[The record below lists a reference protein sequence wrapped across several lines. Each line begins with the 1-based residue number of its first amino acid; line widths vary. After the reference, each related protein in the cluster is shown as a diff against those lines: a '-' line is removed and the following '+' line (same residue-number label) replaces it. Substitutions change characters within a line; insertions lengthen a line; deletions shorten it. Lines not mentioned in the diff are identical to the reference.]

1 MEFDRYAESYR
12 AEVDRAAGVSVEG
25 LAGEKARLILDVLS
39 GALGSPD
46 RLRVLDIGCGLGLVG
61 EELGGKVA
69 DLWATDMS
77 EKSVEIAKTRAPA
90 TRFIHSAGET
100 LPFDSGSFDAAFTI
114 CVIHHV
120 PPAARAKFIAEMLR
134 VLRPGGVAVIFSH
147 NPLNPMTQF
156 IVSRCEFDEDAIL
169 LRCRESEMLLVDGG
183 ATVAGRRYVGFS
195 PIRHALGARM
205 ERSLGWLPARAPA
218 CVWGT
223 PASMSLPILPPR
235 RLSPRPA

>member
-1 MEFDRYAESYR
+1 MEFDRYADHYR
-12 AEVDRAAGVSVEG
+12 SEVDRAAGVSVEG

-39 GALGSPD
+39 GMLGSPD
-46 RLRVLDIGCGLGLVG
+46 RLRVLDIGCGIGLV
-61 EELGGKVA
+61 EQELEHKVS

-90 TRFIHSAGET
+90 TRFIHSGGAT

-120 PPAARAKFIAEMLR
+120 PPAARAKFIGEMLR
-134 VLRPGGVAVIFSH
+134 VLRPGGVAIIFEH

-169 LRCRESEMLLVDGG
+169 LRCRESEKLLTDGG

-195 PIRHALGARM
+195 PIRHAVVERM
-205 ERSLGWLPARAPA
+205 ERSLGWLPAGAQY

-223 PASMSLPILPPR
+223 KA
-235 RLSPRPA
+235 

>member
-1 MEFDRYAESYR
+1 MEFDRYADNYR
-12 AEVDRAAGVSVEG
+12 TEVDRAAGVSVEG
-25 LAGEKARLILDVLS
+25 LAGEKARLILHVLS
-39 GALGSPD
+39 GVLGSPD
-46 RLRVLDIGCGLGLVG
+46 RLRVLDIGCGIGLV
-61 EELGGKVA
+61 EQELEQKVA

-90 TRFIHSAGET
+90 TRFIHSGGDT

-120 PPAARAKFIAEMLR
+120 PPAARAKFIGEMLR
-134 VLRPGGVAVIFSH
+134 VLRPGGVAIIFEH

-156 IVSRCEFDEDAIL
+156 IVSRCAFDEDAIL
-169 LRCRESEMLLVDGG
+169 LRCRESERLLTEGG

-195 PIRHALGARM
+195 PIRHAVVERM
-205 ERSLGWLPARAPA
+205 ERSLGWLPAGAQY

-223 PASMSLPILPPR
+223 KA
-235 RLSPRPA
+235 

>member
-1 MEFDRYAESYR
+1 MEFDRHAESYR
-12 AEVDRAAGVSVEG
+12 SQVDRAAGVSVEG
-25 LAGEKARLILDVLS
+25 LAGEKARLILDILS

-46 RLRVLDIGCGLGLVG
+46 RLRVLDIGCGIGLV
-61 EELGGKVA
+61 EQELEQKVA

-90 TRFIHSAGET
+90 ARFIHSGGET
-100 LPFDSGSFDAAFTI
+100 LPFDSGAFDAAFTI

-120 PPAARAKFIAEMLR
+120 LPAARAKFIGEMLR
-134 VLRPGGVAVIFSH
+134 VLRPGGVAIIFEH

-169 LRCRESEMLLVDGG
+169 LRCRESEKLLTDGG

-195 PIRHALGARM
+195 PIRHAVVERM
-205 ERSLGWLPARAPA
+205 ERSLGWLPAGAQY

-223 PASMSLPILPPR
+223 KA
-235 RLSPRPA
+235 

>member
-12 AEVDRAAGVSVEG
+12 SEVERAAGVSVEG

-39 GALGSPD
+39 RALGNPD
-46 RLRVLDIGCGLGLVG
+46 RLRVLDIGCGIGMV
-61 EELGGKVA
+61 EQELEQKVA
-69 DLWATDMS
+69 DLWGTDMS

-90 TRFIHSAGET
+90 TRFIHSGGDT

-120 PPAARAKFIAEMLR
+120 PPTARAKFIGEILR
-134 VLRPGGVAVIFSH
+134 VLRPGGVAIIFEH

-156 IVSRCEFDEDAIL
+156 IVSRCAFDEDAIL
-169 LRCRESEMLLVDGG
+169 LRCRESERLLADGG

-195 PIRHALGARM
+195 PIRHAVVERM
-205 ERSLGWLPARAPA
+205 ERSLSWLPAGAQY

-223 PASMSLPILPPR
+223 KG
-235 RLSPRPA
+235 

>member
-12 AEVDRAAGVSVEG
+12 SEVDRAAGVSVEG

-39 GALGSPD
+39 RVLGSPD
-46 RLRVLDIGCGLGLVG
+46 RLRVLDIGCGIGLV
-61 EELGGKVA
+61 EQELEQKVA

-120 PPAARAKFIAEMLR
+120 PPAARAKFIGEMLR
-134 VLRPGGVAVIFSH
+134 VLRPGGAAIIFEH
-147 NPLNPMTQF
+147 NPLNPMTRF
-156 IVSRCEFDEDAIL
+156 IVSRCAFDEDAIL
-169 LRCRESEMLLVDGG
+169 LRCAESERLLMNGG

-195 PIRHALGARM
+195 PIRHTLVERM
-205 ERSLGWLPARAPA
+205 ERSLGWLPAGAQY
-218 CVWGT
+218 CVWGKK
-223 PASMSLPILPPR
+223 A
-235 RLSPRPA
+235 

>member
-1 MEFDRYAESYR
+1 MEFDRYATDYR
-12 AEVDRAAGVSVEG
+12 SEVDRAAGVSVEG

-39 GALGSPD
+39 GVLGSPD
-46 RLRVLDIGCGLGLVG
+46 RLRVLDIGCGIGLV
-61 EELGGKVA
+61 ERELEQKVP

-77 EKSVEIAKTRAPA
+77 EKSVAIAKTRAPA
-90 TRFIHSAGET
+90 TRFIHSGGGT

-120 PPAARAKFIAEMLR
+120 PPAARAKFIGEMLR
-134 VLRPGGVAVIFSH
+134 VLRSGGVAIIFEH

-169 LRCRESEMLLVDGG
+169 LRRRESEKLLTDGG
-183 ATVAGRRYVGFS
+183 ATIAGRRYVGFS
-195 PIRHALGARM
+195 PIRHAMVERM
-205 ERSLGWLPARAPA
+205 ERSLGWLPAGAQY

-223 PASMSLPILPPR
+223 KT
-235 RLSPRPA
+235 

>member
-46 RLRVLDIGCGLGLVG
+46 RLRVLDIGCGIGLV
-61 EELGGKVA
+61 EAELEQKVA

-90 TRFIHSAGET
+90 TRFIHSASET
-100 LPFDSGSFDAAFTI
+100 LPFDSASFDAAFTI

-120 PPAARAKFIAEMLR
+120 PPAGRAKFIGEMLR
-134 VLRPGGVAVIFSH
+134 VLRPGGLAIIFEH

-169 LRCRESEMLLVDGG
+169 LRCAESERLLTRAG
-183 ATVAGRRYVGFS
+183 AAVAGRRYVGFS
-195 PIRHALGARM
+195 PIRHAVVERM
-205 ERSLGWLPARAPA
+205 ERSLGWLPAGAQY
-218 CVWGT
+218 CVWG
-223 PASMSLPILPPR
+223 MKG
-235 RLSPRPA
+235 